1 MIDKYIRPRGIY
13 EALKRCEKL
22 SQSKWRV
29 AVGELP
35 TQFATKRRT
44 NFKIS
49 VEADVWNFL
58 RCIRMLSRKR
68 TLSGVGVRLKPLP
81 KKPGT

>member
-1 MIDKYIRPRGIY
+1 MDMRSRGIH
-13 EALKRCEKL
+13 EALRRCEKM

-29 AVGELP
+29 ALGPLP
-35 TQFATKRRT
+35 TQFATKKRT

-58 RCIRMLSRKR
+58 RCVRMLSRKR
-68 TLSGVGVRLKPLP
+68 TLSGVGVRMKPLP
-81 KKPGT
+81 KKPRT